1 MNRKRTLMVTTSNA
15 KMGDTGKTTGVWAEE
30 LVVPYYVLLDA
41 GVEVEIASPLGGVVP
56 FEPNSLKPAGE
67 NEPVI
72 ERFLNDP
79 VAQGK
84 VNAARKLADLDAQSF
99 DAIFFP
105 GGHGTMWDLP
115 GDSSVTAAV
124 ATAYAADKFV
134 VAVCHGP
141 SGLVSAKRPDGK
153 SILQG
158 KRVNGFTNAEEDAA
172 GLTSVVPFALETRM
186 RELGGVFENGPD
198 WQPYAVRDD
207 KLITGQN
214 PQSSALVAQKL
225 LAALQED

>member
-1 MNRKRTLMVTTSNA
+1 MTRKRTLIVTTSNA
-15 KMGDTGKTTGVWAEE
+15 KMGDSGKTTGVWAEE
-30 LVVPYYVLLDA
+30 LVVPYYVLVDA
-41 GVEVEIASPLGGVVP
+41 GVEVEIASPLGGAVP

-67 NEPVI
+67 NDPVV

-84 VNAARKLADLDAQSF
+84 VKTSRKLADLDAKTF

-115 GDSSVTAAV
+115 GDPSVTTAV
-124 ATAYAADKFV
+124 ADAWAADKFV
-134 VAVCHGP
+134 AAVCHGP
-141 SGLVSAKRPDGK
+141 SGLVSAKRPDGQ

-158 KRVNGFTNAEEDAA
+158 KRVNGFTNTEEEAA
-172 GLTSVVPFALETRM
+172 GLTGVVPFALETRM
-186 RELGGVFENGPD
+186 RELGGVFENGQD
-198 WQPYAVRDD
+198 WQPYAVRDG